1 MSNETKV
8 EPQPKPV
15 CVVHRLQPVGEPTQ
29 AARRPKLLDPAGD
42 LPLNTTNHRFE
53 EFDQHG
59 RMTWGRDEGGWI
71 APPHEIVETL
81 SRHGYQEYKREVA
94 RSRRDRRPSGGV
106 WQGLNV
112 ETGSVASVIWVRRG
126 VADDAT
132 VFIEIDGEP
141 LVGS

>member
-1 MSNETKV
+1 MN
-8 EPQPKPV
+8 
-15 CVVHRLQPVGEPTQ
+15 
-29 AARRPKLLDPAGD
+29 
-42 LPLNTTNHRFE
+42 TNHRFE
-53 EFDQHG
+53 EFDQRG
-59 RMTWGRDEGGWI
+59 RMTWGRDAGGWI
-71 APPHEIVETL
+71 AHPHEIVETL

-94 RSRRDRRPSGGV
+94 RSRRDRQPSGGV

-126 VADDAT
+126 IAEDAT

>member
-1 MSNETKV
+1 
-8 EPQPKPV
+8 
-15 CVVHRLQPVGEPTQ
+15 
-29 AARRPKLLDPAGD
+29 
-42 LPLNTTNHRFE
+42 LNTMSHRFE
-53 EFDQHG
+53 EFDQRG

-71 APPHEIVETL
+71 AHPHEIVETL

-94 RSRRDRRPSGGV
+94 RSRRDRQPSGGV

-126 VADDAT
+126 VAEDAT

-141 LVGS
+141 LVGG